1 MTQAKS
7 MLEQKSHTLHLDAE
21 GQLTLPEAIR
31 QQMGQEL

>member
-7 MLEQKSHTLHLDAE
+7 MLEQQSHTLHLDAE